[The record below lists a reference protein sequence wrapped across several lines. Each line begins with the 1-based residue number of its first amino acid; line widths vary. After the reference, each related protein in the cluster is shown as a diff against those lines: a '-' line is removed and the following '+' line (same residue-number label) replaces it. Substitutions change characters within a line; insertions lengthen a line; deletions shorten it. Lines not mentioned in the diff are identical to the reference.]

1 MPGYYRP
8 SFVQEGDFVL
18 HIHHGNR
25 LERLA
30 GLLFE
35 ALDEVPGGPLQPRLV
50 VVPNPGTGRWLQRC
64 MAGERGVAANL
75 ELPLPAGFF
84 WRVLRAWLPET
95 VVSPFDRETLTWRI
109 LAALPAV
116 LDRPDA
122 ASLARYL
129 GGDDSDRRRQELA
142 LKIADLFDQYL
153 VYRPEQVLAWEA
165 GEEDHWQAQLWRAI
179 TREARD
185 HRARLL
191 ARLAQAMAEGPPPQP
206 AWLPEPVFFF
216 GLNALPPVYLEL
228 LGLLGR
234 HREVHLYRLDPCRE
248 YWADLADEA
257 RLARAVRDAP
267 LQAELLDLGNPLL
280 AAWGHVGQVFQDQLL
295 GLEAEWHDHFEPPGG
310 EGLLARVQRH
320 LLLLEDG
327 RARPAAPPPEAL
339 PSIQVHGVHGPLRE
353 VQVLHDCLLRCF
365 EAWPDLEAHGILVM
379 APDMAAYAPYVE
391 AVFGTAPAERQIPWT
406 LADRI
411 PGHDQPLAEALAWLL
426 EPGRRRYTAA
436 EILELLEVPAVQ
448 ARLGL
453 PAEALEWLR
462 QWIGESGVRWGLHG
476 DQRRAL
482 GLPEAGGLNSW
493 AFGLDRL
500 FLGLA
505 APVVDDPPLFGD
517 TLPYSDLEGSQ
528 LPWLGA
534 LAALVQRLDRWRREA
549 AEARPPAAWRE
560 TLGRLLDD
568 LFDPIDQDEEALL
581 QALRDRLDTLV
592 QAAETGGFGEA
603 LSLSALAVHLR
614 PVLEPQPSG
623 HGFLQAGVT
632 FADLQ
637 PMRALPFEVIALL
650 GMTHDAFPRQAR
662 RAEFDLMA
670 QAPRRG
676 DRDRRRDDRYLFLEC
691 LISARRQLLIFHRGR
706 DPRSDEPVRPA
717 PMVDELVDYLE
728 ACWPG
733 VSDQVR
739 IQHPLQPFS
748 PRQFEPGPLQSHDD
762 RWLAPQPRQPAPF
775 AAGLSAAPPLHE
787 VDLESWLAFWKF
799 PVEAFLRQRLGLRE
813 PRPSERPAEQEP
825 FELDNLEDWQLR
837 DRLLDWRLAGRSA
850 DWTFTRL
857 RACGALPPGE
867 AGRRW
872 FHEAWARVEA
882 LAERIEAEGR
892 RPGEPLEVNLTL
904 GDWRLTGL
912 EEHCDDQGIVTWRV
926 GRLRPEDRL
935 QLWLRHLVSCAGGHP
950 AHSLF
955 LAEDHSLRLPALPA
969 DQAGAHLVELLELYR
984 QGLARPL
991 RFFPRHAWALMTNE
1005 KLGDQAAQR
1014 ELGRW
1019 SVRLAFRGDE
1029 EPLADPFAELAERVF
1044 APLLAAREGA
1054 E

>member
-1 MPGYYRP
+1 M
-8 SFVQEGDFVL
+8 L
-18 HIHHGNR
+18 HVHHGNR
-25 LERLA
+25 LETLA

-35 ALDEVPGGPLQPRLV
+35 ALDRVPVGPLQPRSV
-50 VVPNPGTGRWLQRC
+50 VVPNPGTGRWLQRRL
-64 MAGERGVAANL
+64 AEARGVAANL

-84 WRVLRAWLPET
+84 WQLLRAWRPE
-95 VVSPFDRETLTWRI
+95 VAVSPFDRETLTWRI
-109 LAALPAV
+109 LAGLPAV
-116 LDRPDA
+116 LSQPDA

-129 GGDDSDRRRQELA
+129 AGDDGARRRHELA
-142 LKIADLFDQYL
+142 IRIADLFDQYL
-153 VYRPEQVLAWEA
+153 VYRPDWVLAWEA
-165 GEEDHWQAQLWRAI
+165 GEEDHWQARLWRVI
-179 TREARD
+179 TREAQD

-191 ARLAQAMAEGPPPQP
+191 ADLAKAMDEEAPQRP
-206 AWLPEPVFFF
+206 ELLPEPVFFF

-228 LGLLGR
+228 LGLLAR

-295 GLEAEWHDHFEPPGG
+295 GLEAEWHDHFEPPAG

-320 LLLLEDG
+320 LLVLEDG
-327 RARPAAPPPEAL
+327 RARPAPPPAEAL

-365 EAWPDLEAHGILVM
+365 EAWPDLEAHQILVM
-379 APDMAAYAPYVE
+379 APDMALYAPYVE
-391 AVFGTAPAERQIPWT
+391 AVFGTAPEGRRIPWT
-406 LADRI
+406 LADRL
-411 PGHDQPLAEALAWLL
+411 PGHDQPLAEVLAWLL
-426 EPGRRRYTAA
+426 EPGSRRYTAT
-436 EILELLEVPAVQ
+436 EILELIEVPALQ

-453 PAEALEWLR
+453 PAEALDWLR
-462 QWIGESGVRWGLHG
+462 QWIGEAGIRWGLDG

-482 GLPEAGGLNSW
+482 GLPEAEGLNTW

-517 TLPYSDLEGSQ
+517 TLPYADLEGSQ

-534 LAALVQRLDRWRREA
+534 LAGLVARLDDWRRSA
-549 AEARPPAAWRE
+549 GEARTPAAWRE
-560 TLGRLLDD
+560 ALGRLLDD
-568 LFDPIDQDEEALL
+568 LFDPQDPEEETLL
-581 QALRDRLDTLV
+581 QTLRERLDTLV
-592 QAAETGGFGEA
+592 QSADAAGFAETID
-603 LSLSALAVHLR
+603 LSALAVHLR

-650 GMTHDAFPRQAR
+650 GMTHDAFPRQSR
-662 RAEFDLMA
+662 RPEFDLMA

-728 ACWPG
+728 GCWPG
-733 VSDQVR
+733 VSDRVR
-739 IQHPLQPFS
+739 VQHPLQPFS
-748 PRQFEPGPLQSHDD
+748 PRQFEPGPLQTHDE
-762 RWLAPQPRQPAPF
+762 RWLAPEPCPPMPF
-775 AAGLSAAPPLHE
+775 AEGLPAAPLLDE
-787 VDLESWLAFWKF
+787 VDLNSLLAFWKR
-799 PVEAFLRQRLGLRE
+799 PPEAFLRQRLGLRPPTPAE
-813 PRPSERPAEQEP
+813 QPAEQEP
-825 FELDNLEDWQLR
+825 FQLDNREAWHLR
-837 DRLLDWRLAGRSA
+837 DRLLDWRLDGRPA

-857 RACGALPPGE
+857 RASGALPPGE

-872 FHEAWARVEA
+872 FYEAWGQVEA

-892 RPGEPLEVNLTL
+892 RPGEPLEVDLTL
-904 GDWRLTGL
+904 GDWRLTGR

-926 GRLRPEDRL
+926 GKLRPEDRL
-935 QLWLRHLVSCAGGHP
+935 QLWLRHLVLCAGGVE
-950 AHSLF
+950 AQSLF
-955 LAEDHSLRLPALPA
+955 LAEDAELRLPALAA
-969 DQAGAHLVELLELYR
+969 DQAGAHLTGLLELYR
-984 QGLARPL
+984 QGLERPL
-991 RFFPRHAWALMTNE
+991 RFVPTLAWPWIRGE
-1005 KLGDQAAQR
+1005 KLDDRVVER
-1014 ELGRW
+1014 ELGHW
-1019 SVRLAFRGDE
+1019 SVRLAFRGDDDL
-1029 EPLADPFAELAERVF
+1029 LADPFAELAGQVF
-1044 APLLAAREGA
+1044 APLLAALEA
-1054 E
+1054 AQ